1 MHPTEDNV
9 GITTTWSVSGLR
21 SLKSNGLVDSV
32 SYVVYCREQ
41 VGVGLRS
48 LKSNGLVDSVLYQV
62 VCREQVG
69 IGLSATIKTNRYSGH
84 YELEGDSPTIALAD
98 LTEEN
103 VIGWVKTGL
112 GSTEV
117 TRIENS
123 VAPPKTKYDFDDTR
137 EIRESS
143 SLPWS

>member
-1 MHPTEDNV
+1 MQPTEDNV
-9 GITTTWSVSGLR
+9 GISTTWSI
-21 SLKSNGLVDSV
+21 
-32 SYVVYCREQ
+32 
-41 VGVGLRS
+41 VGLRS

-98 LTEEN
+98 LTESN
-103 VIGWVKTGL
+103 VIEWVKTGL

-123 VAPPKTKYDFDDTR
+123 ILPPKTLYDYDDNR
-137 EIRESS
+137 EIREGN

>member
-41 VGVGLRS
+41 VGVGL
-48 LKSNGLVDSVLYQV
+48 
-62 VCREQVG
+62 
-69 IGLSATIKTNRYSGH
+69 SATLQTNRYCDTMD
-84 YELEGDSPTIALAD
+84 LEGTSPTIALAD

-123 VAPPKTKYDFDDTR
+123 VAPPKTKYDFDENR